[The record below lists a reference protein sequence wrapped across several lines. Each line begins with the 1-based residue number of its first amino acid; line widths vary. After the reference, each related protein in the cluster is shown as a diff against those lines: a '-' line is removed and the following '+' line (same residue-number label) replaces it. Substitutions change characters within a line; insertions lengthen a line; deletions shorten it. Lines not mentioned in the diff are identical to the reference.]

1 MVFKRRDRR
10 PILQVLTE
18 SVWPRGGWTRA
29 FHYVKHRVRR
39 LPDDPH
45 RIARGV
51 GAGVFVS
58 FTPLF
63 GFHFLSAAG
72 AALLV
77 RGNILA
83 ALLATFFGNPVTFPI
98 IAYFSMKLGHWML
111 GTRFD
116 PSHQEGLMRHFF
128 DAGGDLK
135 NNFLAMFT
143 DATAHW
149 GGLARFFYEVFLP
162 YLVGGF
168 FPGVIAGLICYYLS
182 APLIAAYQKRRRH
195 RIKER
200 LAQLKAKLHA
210 KLEERAERK
219 QHEPHD

>member
-10 PILQVLTE
+10 PLLQVLAE

-51 GAGVFVS
+51 FAGVFVS

-63 GFHFLSAAG
+63 GFHFLSATAV
-72 AALLV
+72 AILV

-83 ALLATFFGNPVTFPI
+83 ALLATFFGNPITFPI
-98 IAYFSMKLGHWML
+98 IAYSSLKLGNWML
-111 GTRFD
+111 GTQFEAVHSD
-116 PSHQEGLMRHFF
+116 SLMHTFLG
-128 DAGGDLK
+128 AGRDLK
-135 NNFLAMFT
+135 HNVLAMFT

-149 GGLARFFYEVFLP
+149 GALATFFYEVFLP

-168 FPGVIAGLICYYLS
+168 VPGIIAGVICYYLS
-182 APLIAAYQKRRRH
+182 APIIAAYQKRRRH

-200 LAQLKAKLHA
+200 LAHLKAKLHA
-210 KLEERAERK
+210 KLEERKHADH
-219 QHEPHD
+219 QD